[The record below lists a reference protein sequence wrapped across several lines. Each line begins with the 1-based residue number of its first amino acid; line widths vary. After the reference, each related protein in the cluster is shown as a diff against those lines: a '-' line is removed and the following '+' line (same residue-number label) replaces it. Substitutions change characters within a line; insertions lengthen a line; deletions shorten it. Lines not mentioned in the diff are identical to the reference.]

1 MALKK
6 FYIACLL
13 LTGLL
18 FTSYSEVKCQA
29 KQPEGD
35 LLVSTDWLE
44 ENLSDSLLVILHYG
58 MKTEFKEGHIPGAR
72 LISIWDILEKNDHGL
87 RHELPD
93 EKKLKRVLRSWGIN
107 NHSKIIISYQDG
119 NAIPMAARLFYT
131 LDYAGLS
138 HRVSIL
144 NGGFKA
150 WEEEGRAV
158 SEEVK
163 EFSNGNV
170 DIRIQDHVRISRDEV
185 LAVLHNEDVTIIDA
199 RPEERY
205 YGTEEDSN
213 SRRQGHIPGAVNFPF
228 FEVTMEDSTHMFKTR
243 EELNL
248 LFQDHKVSESSSI
261 ITYCGSGIWA
271 SPIYFTAKFL
281 GYQVRFYDGSFQEW
295 GNDDSL
301 PLE

>member
-93 EKKLKRVLRSWGIN
+93 EKKLKRVLKSWGIN

-131 LDYAGLS
+131 LDFAGLGEQ
-138 HRVSIL
+138 VSIL
-144 NGGFKA
+144 NGGLKA
-150 WEEEGRAV
+150 WKQEERALTNEIA
-158 SEEVK
+158 SFQE
-163 EFSNGNV
+163 GNV
-170 DIRIQDHVRISRDEV
+170 DIRIVDEVRITKDEV
-185 LAVLHNEDVTIIDA
+185 LANLDNESVMVIDA
-199 RPEERY
+199 RPPEKY
-205 YGTEEDSN
+205 YGTEEDQSLDR
-213 SRRQGHIPGAVNFPF
+213 SGHIPGAVNIPF
-228 FEVTMEDSTHMFKTR
+228 YEITRGDSTHLFKDE
-243 EELNL
+243 EELRT
-248 LFQDHKVSESSSI
+248 LFEEYHIQEGSSI
-261 ITYCGSGIWA
+261 ITYCGTGIWA
-271 SPIYFTAKFL
+271 SPLYFAARIL
-281 GYQVRFYDGSFQEW
+281 GYKVQLYDGSFQEW
-295 GNDDSL
+295 GNDASL
-301 PLE
+301 PVQ